1 MRLGSFKLH
10 TVSQMD
16 NHQDPKSGK
25 TYISPR
31 LEAFGNPERKVRIAT
46 KLIEQPSTYAF
57 ATVKDEL
64 VLRHKEDAKTCI
76 TAKFFEDNRRVFVL
90 SIQGYT
96 VATGKPHNASFAFV
110 GDEIGKLVEF
120 LNHIQ
125 AMPLKSGGPLKIT
138 DEDLSRVVLSS
149 IQARTIF
156 QDNQE
161 LFAEVVRSEITKED
175 VVAVGYRKRQLQAF
189 ERLLEDPEYFEN
201 VKTQKQCSN
210 EAVWQQYFE
219 RNPWIFGYGLSY
231 IQLSALDDK
240 KLEQVVHGHTVS
252 EHGKRV
258 DALLR
263 TRGVISSLC
272 FVEVK
277 THKTALLQGQPY
289 RQGCWA
295 PSSELS
301 GGVSQVQGTV
311 ALATESIRTKLSLND
326 GVGNPTG
333 EEAFNYS
340 PKSFLVVGSLQEFVG
355 EHGVNQERY
364 RSFELFRRNTV
375 NPEIITFDELFER
388 AKFIVH
394 QYET

>member
-1 MRLGSFKLH
+1 
-10 TVSQMD
+10 MD

-355 EHGVNQERY
+355 EHGGQSGTLSLIRV
-364 RSFELFRRNTV
+364 
-375 NPEIITFDELFER
+375 I
-388 AKFIVH
+388 
-394 QYET
+394 

>member
-1 MRLGSFKLH
+1 
-10 TVSQMD
+10 
-16 NHQDPKSGK
+16 
-25 TYISPR
+25 
-31 LEAFGNPERKVRIAT
+31 VRIAT

-175 VVAVGYRKRQLQAF
+175 VVAVGYRKRQLEAF

-240 KLEQVVHGHTVS
+240 KLE
-252 EHGKRV
+252 
-258 DALLR
+258 
-263 TRGVISSLC
+263 
-272 FVEVK
+272 
-277 THKTALLQGQPY
+277 
-289 RQGCWA
+289 
-295 PSSELS
+295 
-301 GGVSQVQGTV
+301 
-311 ALATESIRTKLSLND
+311 
-326 GVGNPTG
+326 
-333 EEAFNYS
+333 
-340 PKSFLVVGSLQEFVG
+340 
-355 EHGVNQERY
+355 
-364 RSFELFRRNTV
+364 
-375 NPEIITFDELFER
+375 
-388 AKFIVH
+388 
-394 QYET
+394 

>member
-1 MRLGSFKLH
+1 
-10 TVSQMD
+10 MD

-96 VATGKPHNASFAFV
+96 VATGKPHNASFTFV

-355 EHGVNQERY
+355 EHGVNRERY

>member
-1 MRLGSFKLH
+1 
-10 TVSQMD
+10 MD

-175 VVAVGYRKRQLQAF
+175 VVAVGYRKRQLEAF